1 MANVLKHGK
10 HVKSAWKARSSKG
23 LKPWGEELQWAGHD
37 SIHGKILYIKAGH
50 RTSFKYHP
58 LKSES
63 LFFLRGRAQVTYGT
77 ENSLEDPIGFPLQI
91 EGFEAGDALLV
102 QSGCPYRIEAIED
115 CEVIEI
121 GNHLRDAPVRIE
133 DDYDRINEGAK

>member
-1 MANVLKHGK
+1 MTNVLKGK
-10 HVKSAWKARSSKG
+10 HVKSSWKARSSKG
-23 LKPWGEELQWAGHD
+23 VKPWGEELQWPGHD

-63 LFFLRGRAQVTYGT
+63 LFFLRGRAKVLYGT
-77 ENSLEDPIGFPLQI
+77 ENSLQDPVGFPLQV
-91 EGFEAGDALLV
+91 EWFETGDTLLV
-102 QSGCPYRIEAIED
+102 QSGCPYRIEAAED

-121 GNHLRDAPVRIE
+121 GNHLRSVPIRIE
-133 DDYDRINEGAK
+133 DDYGRATESTK